1 MGHPYNQTQKIEL
14 QNLSAQRFVGT
25 DIQKNIL
32 YGRDIPVLRYD
43 YTFKYPQINHDYATY
58 EYELLT
64 SGEYFPTYLDT
75 QNVNATGFYVI
86 RGEPFDV
93 PPLKI
98 TPSGIEAGFPH
109 DRPELGYITS
119 GFFEPADR
127 QVVNHNAVLTGH
139 EIIYIDWDE
148 PLHSATAPSRG
159 DMLGIIQ
166 EPPAQSSMVF
176 LTGTV
181 FPGDYLPQGYQ
192 FSDAITDEWSS
203 TNFFFQT
210 GRVDGPSS

>member
-32 YGRDIPVLRYD
+32 YGRDIPVLRYE
-43 YTFKYPQINHDYATY
+43 YTFKNPQINHDYATY
-58 EYELLT
+58 EYELVT
-64 SGEYFPTYLDT
+64 SGTYFPTYLDA
-75 QNVNATGFYVI
+75 QNLNATGFYVF

-93 PPLKI
+93 PPLNVRH
-98 TPSGIEAGFPH
+98 SGVEVGFPF

-119 GFFEPADR
+119 GFHEPADR
-127 QVVNHNAVLTGH
+127 QVVTQKLTLTGH
-139 EIIYIDWDE
+139 DIVYIDYDR
-148 PLHSATAPSRG
+148 PLQSATVPSRG

-166 EPPAQSSMVF
+166 ELPAKAGMVF
-176 LTGTV
+176 ETGTV
-181 FPGDYLPQGYQ
+181 FPGDYLPQGFK
-192 FSDAITDEWSS
+192 FSEGITDEYSS
-203 TNFFFQT
+203 TNFFFYT